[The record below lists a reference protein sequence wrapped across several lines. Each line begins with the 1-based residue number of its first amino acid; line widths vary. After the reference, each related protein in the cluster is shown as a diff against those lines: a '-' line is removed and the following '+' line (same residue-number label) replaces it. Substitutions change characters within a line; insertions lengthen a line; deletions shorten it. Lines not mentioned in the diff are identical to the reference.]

1 MALFATEYHLL
12 IGYHASP
19 GRKEPEMKHADR
31 HGREPRPEAQRQVTV
46 ARRDPPRC
54 HTAMLGVAVQ

>member
-1 MALFATEYHLL
+1 
-12 IGYHASP
+12 
-19 GRKEPEMKHADR
+19 MKHADR
-31 HGREPRPEAQRQVTV
+31 YGREPRPEAQRRVTL